1 MEEYFLGLYI
11 LIANIFGIFETNLY
25 QVSIILCILI
35 ILINIKYF
43 KNILIKL
50 NLNKDLNIYL
60 IYLLSFITIF
70 NFSYMDNM
78 NFIEMP
84 IIALSILF
92 YIISAKK
99 VVIDQAPIK
108 MSIYLLI
115 AIFMYQGTIN
125 VFFIMTLFLLLNKY
139 KKLNKNVMLGE
150 FKILILSIIP
160 VAINY
165 IYMLIYGSLFTL
177 SERLTSSYTNIQE
190 IIYNSLT
197 VIKDTLTYS
206 KGIMP
211 KNFYIIII
219 LITIILFLILKYKKK
234 QYVNEFINIIVL
246 IIYSIISCLPLIL
259 IFKINDINNIYYARK
274 TILGN

>member
-1 MEEYFLGLYI
+1 
-11 LIANIFGIFETNLY
+11 
-25 QVSIILCILI
+25 
-35 ILINIKYF
+35 
-43 KNILIKL
+43 
-50 NLNKDLNIYL
+50 
-60 IYLLSFITIF
+60 
-70 NFSYMDNM
+70 
-78 NFIEMP
+78 
-84 IIALSILF
+84 
-92 YIISAKK
+92 
-99 VVIDQAPIK
+99 
-108 MSIYLLI
+108 
-115 AIFMYQGTIN
+115 
-125 VFFIMTLFLLLNKY
+125 MTLFLLLNKY